1 MLIDQMLSGY
11 QFTEFHSIRIRASAD
26 AVYRSLHEFDSSQL
40 VIGRVLMFIR
50 SFGWAKSNA
59 IAKGF
64 TGIGFIPL
72 ADTPEEIVLGLVG
85 QFWKPTGNIS
95 KIDPAD
101 FHSFDKPGYAKAV
114 WNFRITVKDKNA
126 VVLSTETRVKCL
138 DKNSLRKFRFYWLI
152 VRPFSGL
159 IRIEIL
165 RKIKKQVEA
174 NESMDQ

>member
-85 QFWKPTGNIS
+85 QFWKLTGNIS
-95 KIDPAD
+95 KINPAD
-101 FHSFDKPGYAKAV
+101 FHTFDKPGFAKAV
-114 WNFRITVKDKNA
+114 WNFRIKATDENSVI
-126 VVLSTETRVKCL
+126 LSTETRVKCL
-138 DKNSLRKFRFYWLI
+138 DKRSLRIFKLYWLI

-165 RKIKKQVEA
+165 KKVKNQVES
-174 NESMDQ
+174 NFN